1 MGWTTFWAIFSTKL
15 SGHPERHGLI
25 FANSTQKS
33 SVNQNE
39 CARRRRIIIDRTI
52 DNKSGFFRQSYRRP
66 VLASSSVQCGGKK
79 SNNLA
84 GNSTRE
90 ESLQTFVT
98 QNPIFETGI
107 CSENPFLS
115 LIPLITPVPGV

>member
-1 MGWTTFWAIFSTKL
+1 MNVLDGGESLSIELSTTN
-15 SGHPERHGLI
+15 P
-25 FANSTQKS
+25 
-33 SVNQNE
+33 V
-39 CARRRRIIIDRTI
+39 
-52 DNKSGFFRQSYRRP
+52 FFRQSYRRP